1 MTWFKDNNAHILESK
16 SRSHRLLYCPL
27 CEKLIAKGECR
38 LLRQDAQGKLYE
50 VKRYNYDRYRKELR
64 SERRYRQKDQRKQEV
79 ALLELSRIV
88 KRIV

>member
-64 SERRYRQKDQRKQEV
+64 SERRYRRKDQRKQEV

>member
-64 SERRYRQKDQRKQEV
+64 SERRYRRKDQRKQQV